1 MTERTWTDE
10 QLSAFLDGELP
21 PQDMDAL
28 SHEIETNAQLAA
40 RMERIGSANAAY
52 VDAIS
57 QIDRAPVSAAV
68 KAAIETPPTA
78 KVIAFR
84 PRGIAAFLVEHR
96 AIAAS
101 LLCAVAVGG
110 IMSTTSKGSASDPFA
125 PGPDGMIMASSPLH
139 QLLETAAT
147 GQASTIGN
155 STAAP
160 RLTFAAD
167 DGSFCRQFDV
177 VTPDGA
183 SAAIACREATGWRT
197 QVVAYGLPKPDG
209 EFQTASA
216 SRSPALESFLDER
229 LSGAPMNAE
238 EEGKLLQGG
247 WKSVSR

>member
-1 MTERTWTDE
+1 MTERNWTDE

-21 PQDMDAL
+21 SQEMDAL
-28 SHEIETNAQLAA
+28 TREIESNAQLAA
-40 RMERIGSANAAY
+40 RTERVGSANAAY

-57 QIDRAPVSAAV
+57 QIDRVPASATL
-68 KAAIETPPTA
+68 KAAIETSPTA

-84 PRGIAAFLVEHR
+84 PRGVAAFLVEHR

-101 LLCAVAVGG
+101 LLCAVTVGG
-110 IMSTTSKGSASDPFA
+110 IMSTTSKGSPSDPFA
-125 PGPDGMIMASSPLH
+125 PGPDGLIMASSPLH

-147 GQASTIGN
+147 GQASTIGS

-183 SAAIACREATGWRT
+183 SAAIACREESVWRT
-197 QVVAYGLPKPDG
+197 QVVAYGLSRPTG
-209 EFQTASA
+209 EFQAASA
-216 SRSPALESFLDER
+216 ARSPALESFLDAR
-229 LSGAPMNAE
+229 MSGAPMTADE
-238 EEGKLLQGG
+238 ETRLLRSG
-247 WKSVSR
+247 WK